1 MFAIVT
7 IILLHLSHRV
17 IFDKNLLYT
26 LLSRG
31 KIYKNE
37 KAVCVCIYIENN
49 LMYIIDSRKREASAN
64 CLIRMIRSCK
74 M

>member
-1 MFAIVT
+1 MFVIVT

-17 IFDKNLLYT
+17 IFDKKLLYT

-37 KAVCVCIYIENN
+37 KVIYI
-49 LMYIIDSRKREASAN
+49 YIYRE
-64 CLIRMIRSCK
+64 
-74 M
+74 